1 MGDGV
6 GVYNVS
12 PLIGEI
18 ESAQKTIACKV
29 DLTGRKNYFSF
40 ITTWK
45 RRESYAFEHLICASH
60 CVGSSQI
67 PNNR

>member
-6 GVYNVS
+6 GVYYVS

-29 DLTGRKNYFSF
+29 DLTGGKNYFSF
-40 ITTWK
+40 ITVMERK
-45 RRESYAFEHLICASH
+45 RVMLLST
-60 CVGSSQI
+60 
-67 PNNR
+67 